1 MAKPWKKI
9 ENHKSIFENFEVLKI
24 MEASRTAKS
33 IINGKFAFIYYFANL
48 LLGFISRKVFIDYVG
63 IEVLGLNQTAQNLLG
78 FLNLAE
84 LGIGSAIAFTLYKP
98 LTVND
103 QQSINEIVTVQGW
116 LYRRIAILI
125 GVAAI
130 ILMCFFP
137 MIFGNAGLPLWY
149 AYASFGVFL
158 YSSLLTYFINYKQIL
173 LSASQ
178 QQYLITKH
186 YHFVNLVK
194 SVIQI
199 LAMMYLPL
207 PYVSWL
213 VLQVLFATLASWN
226 LNRAINNVFPNL
238 KIDIK
243 LGKSLVKKYSIIITK
258 VKQLFFHAIGGFVL
272 TQSSS
277 IIIYA
282 FVNLTMV
289 GIYGN
294 YMLITNSVRMLF
306 NAVFTGVTAGV
317 GNLTAEGDKKKML
330 AVFEE
335 LFTSRF
341 LIITTFLYC
350 FLVLSNSFMIIWIGE
365 QYLLDTPT
373 IWVIVLTMYIILS
386 RTTVDDYIFATGLFH
401 DVWAP
406 IAEAVLN
413 IGFSVLLGHFFGITG
428 VLSGVLI
435 SLFLVVFLW
444 KPYFLFKQGLH
455 ESIWFYIRIYFK
467 HIVVCAVCFSVSEL
481 VFGFFTIPETSYF
494 TWVISAT
501 LHFLFF
507 GCLSFSLLY
516 LIIPGMRQFTLRMKG
531 VINSKF

>member
-1 MAKPWKKI
+1 M
-9 ENHKSIFENFEVLKI
+9 EV
-24 MEASRTAKS
+24 SRTAKS
-33 IINGKFAFIYYFANL
+33 ITNSKFAFYFYFPNL

-63 IEVLGLNQTAQNLLG
+63 IEILGLNQTAQNLLG

-98 LTVND
+98 LAVND

-116 LYRRIAILI
+116 LYRRIAIII

-137 MIFGNAGLPLWY
+137 MIFGNSGLSLWY

-173 LSASQ
+173 FSASQ
-178 QQYLITKH
+178 QEHLITKH
-186 YHFVNLVK
+186 YHFVNLLK

-199 LAMMYLPL
+199 LAMIYLPS
-207 PYVSWL
+207 PYVTWL
-213 VLQVLFATLASWN
+213 ILQVLFSTLASLN
-226 LNRAINNVFPNL
+226 LNRAINNEFPNL
-238 KIDIK
+238 KIDLK
-243 LGKSLVKKYSIIITK
+243 QGKFLVKKYDIIITK
-258 VKQLFFHAIGGFVL
+258 VKQLFFHAIGGFLL

-294 YMLITNSVRMLF
+294 YMLITHSVRMLF
-306 NAVFTGVTAGV
+306 NALFAGVPAGV
-317 GNLTAEGDKKKML
+317 GNLIAEGDKKKML

-335 LFTSRF
+335 LFTARF

-350 FLVLSNSFMIIWIGE
+350 FLVLSNSFMVIWIGE

-373 IWVIVLTMYIILS
+373 LWVIVLTMYIILS
-386 RTTVDDYIFATGLFH
+386 RTTVDNYIFATGLFH
-401 DVWAP
+401 DIWAP
-406 IAEAVLN
+406 IVEAVLN
-413 IGFSVLLGHFFGITG
+413 IGLSVLLGYFFGIIG

-435 SLFLVVFLW
+435 SLFLVIFLW

-455 ESIWFYIRIYFK
+455 ESFWFYFRIYAK
-467 HIVVCAVCFSVSEL
+467 HIVVFVLSFLICEL
-481 VFGFFTIPETSYF
+481 VFGLVKITETSYL
-494 TWVISAT
+494 TWAFSAI
-501 LHFLFF
+501 LHFLLF
-507 GCLSFSLLY
+507 GCLCFSLLF
-516 LIIPGMRQFTLRMKG
+516 LVIPGMRRFTKRMKG
-531 VINSKF
+531 VIKSKSRK

>member
-1 MAKPWKKI
+1 M
-9 ENHKSIFENFEVLKI
+9 EV
-24 MEASRTAKS
+24 SRTAKS
-33 IINGKFAFIYYFANL
+33 IINSKFAFIFYFPNL

-98 LTVND
+98 LALND

-116 LYRRIAILI
+116 LYRRIALLI

-137 MIFGNAGLPLWY
+137 MIFGNTGLPLWY
-149 AYASFGVFL
+149 AYGSFGVFL

-178 QQYLITKH
+178 QEYLITKH

-207 PYVSWL
+207 PYFTWL
-213 VLQVLFATLASWN
+213 VLQVLFSTLASWN
-226 LNRAINNVFPNL
+226 LNRAINNEFPNL
-238 KIDIK
+238 KIDMR

-294 YMLITNSVRMLF
+294 YILITNSVRMLF

-317 GNLTAEGDKKKML
+317 GNLIAEGDKKKML

-350 FLVLSNSFMIIWIGE
+350 FLVLSNSFMVIWIGE

-373 IWVIVLTMYIILS
+373 LWVIVLTMYIILS
-386 RTTVDDYIFATGLFH
+386 RTTVDAYIYATGLFQ
-401 DVWAP
+401 DIWAP

-413 IGFSVLLGHFFGITG
+413 ISFSVLLGYFFGVTG

-435 SLFLVVFLW
+435 SLFLVIFLW
-444 KPYFLFKQGLH
+444 KPYFLFKYGLH
-455 ESIWFYIRIYFK
+455 ESLWFYIRMYAK
-467 HIVVCAVCFSVSEL
+467 HIVVFAICYAVSEL
-481 VFGFFTIPETSYF
+481 VFGYVKLPETSYLS
-494 TWVISAT
+494 WVLSAT
-501 LHFLFF
+501 LHFLLF
-507 GCLSFSLLY
+507 GCLCYILLY
-516 LIIPGMRQFTLRMKG
+516 FTTLGIRQFTERIKG
-531 VINSKF
+531 VIYSKLSK